1 MPEELSEKEILQH
14 LKEAGCGRKMQEQF
28 LRLEKEK
35 NVQGQLKL
43 LSDHRRELQQRVCDG
58 ERRIY
63 CIDYL
68 IYQMEKR
75 S

>member
-35 NVQGQLKL
+35 NVQGQLQL
-43 LSDHRRELQQRVCDG
+43 LSDHRRILQQRVRDG
-58 ERRIY
+58 ERKIY
-63 CIDYL
+63 CLDYL
-68 IYQMEKR
+68 VYQMRKH